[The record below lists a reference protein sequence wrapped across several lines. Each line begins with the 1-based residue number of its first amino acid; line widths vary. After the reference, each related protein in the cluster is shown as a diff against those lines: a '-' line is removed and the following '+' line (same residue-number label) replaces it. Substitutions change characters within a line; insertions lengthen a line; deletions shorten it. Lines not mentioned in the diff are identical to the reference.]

1 MSPYNAPLNDIA
13 FALRHIAGLDVLAE
27 IPAWS
32 DIGLDHTED
41 LLAEAGRL
49 ATEVIAPTNRTG
61 DQTGSVLNGNGD
73 VVTPE
78 GFRQAYQQY
87 INSGWT
93 AVSADP
99 EHGGAGFPLVV
110 DVAIQEMFTSANM
123 AFSLCPML
131 SQSAIGTLSAHGSL
145 EQQHRWLPSLI
156 SGTWTGTMLLTE
168 PQAGSDVGAL
178 TTRAELQADGTYRIW
193 GQKIFITWGEHDM
206 ADNIVHCVLAR
217 TPDAPVGTRGI
228 SLFIVPKMLVDDHG
242 ALGERNAIRCIGLE
256 HKVGIHASPTCVME
270 LDGAVGE
277 LVGEENEGM
286 PQMFTMM
293 NKARLL
299 VGLEG
304 LAVAERAYQQAAAF
318 AAERRQGRRSD
329 TEPGAQAPIDQHPDV
344 RRMLLDMRARTE
356 AMRGLLYVNAAAAD
370 QASGHPDP
378 AHRRQAHNRAELLT
392 PVSKAWCTDQGVEVA
407 SLGIQVHGGM
417 GYIEETGAAQHWRDS
432 RIAPIYEGTNGI
444 QAIDLVAR
452 KLPVDDG
459 APLAALLEEMTGL
472 DKNLDRAVGAV
483 AEAARW
489 LGEHPGD
496 DALAGA
502 TPFLQMLGLTVGG
515 WVMAQAGDTA
525 ARLEAAGR
533 PEAAGPQQVDFWRAK
548 QVSSRF
554 YLDQILPT
562 APALLPAVISGAS
575 ALG

>member
-13 FALRHIAGLDVLAE
+13 FALRHVAGLDELAQL
-27 IPAWS
+27 PAWS

-49 ATEVIAPTNRTG
+49 ASEVVAPTNQTG
-61 DQTGSVLNGNGD
+61 DQTGSVLTDNGD
-73 VVTPE
+73 VITPE

-87 INSGWT
+87 ISGGWT

-131 SQSAIGTLSAHGSL
+131 SQSAIGALSTHGSP
-145 EQQHRWLPSLI
+145 EQKHRWLPSLI
-156 SGTWTGTMLLTE
+156 SGAWTGTMLLTE

-178 TTRAELQADGTYRIW
+178 TTRAEPQGDGSYRLW

-228 SLFIVPKMLVDDHG
+228 SLFIVPKYSLGEDG

-256 HKVGIHASPTCVME
+256 HKVGIHASPTCIME

-277 LVGEENEGM
+277 LVGEEHEGM
-286 PQMFTMM
+286 RQMFTMM

-318 AAERRQGRRSD
+318 AAERRQGRRPG

-356 AMRGLLYVNAAAAD
+356 AMRGLLYLNASAAD
-370 QASGHPDP
+370 QAARHSDP
-378 AHRRQAHNRAELLT
+378 TCRQRAQQRAELLT

-407 SLGIQVHGGM
+407 SVGIQVHGGM
-417 GYIEETGAAQHWRDS
+417 GFIEETGAAQHWRDS

-444 QAIDLVAR
+444 QAIDLVSR
-452 KLPVDDG
+452 KLSMDG
-459 APLAALLEEMTGL
+459 GAALAGLLEEIAGL
-472 DKNLDRAVGAV
+472 DKNLDEAGAAV
-483 AEAARW
+483 AEAASW
-489 LGEHPGD
+489 LNDHPGD

-502 TPFLQMLGLTVGG
+502 TPFLNMLGLTIGG
-515 WVMAQAGDTA
+515 WVMARTWDMAQN
-525 ARLEAAGR
+525 LEAS
-533 PEAAGPQQVDFWRAK
+533 EEPQNGFLRAK
-548 QVSSRF
+548 QTSSRF
-554 YLDQILPT
+554 YLDQILPA
-562 APALLPAVISGAS
+562 APALLPAVTSGAA
-575 ALG
+575 ALD

>member
-1 MSPYNAPLNDIA
+1 MSTYSPPLDDIA
-13 FALRHIAGLDVLAE
+13 FALRYIAGLNDLAQM
-27 IPAWS
+27 PAWT
-32 DIGLDHTED
+32 DTGLDHTED

-49 ATEVIAPTNRTG
+49 AAEVMAPINRMG
-61 DQTGSVLNGNGD
+61 DEVGSELNTNGD
-73 VVTPE
+73 VTTPK

-87 INSGWT
+87 AQSGWT
-93 AVSADP
+93 AVSAQP

-131 SQSAIGTLSAHGSL
+131 SQSAIGTLSVHGSF
-145 EQQHRWLPSLI
+145 EQKNRWLPPLT
-156 SGTWTGTMLLTE
+156 SGAWTGTMLLTE

-178 TTRAELQADGTYRIW
+178 TTRAEPQGDGSYRLW
-193 GQKIFITWGEHDM
+193 GQKIFITWGDHDM
-206 ADNIVHCVLAR
+206 ADNIVHIVLAR
-217 TPDAPVGTRGI
+217 APDAPLGTRGI
-228 SLFIVPKMLVDDHG
+228 SLFIVPKYLVEDDG
-242 ALGERNAIRCIGLE
+242 ALAERNAIRCIGLE

-270 LDGAVGE
+270 LDGAIGE
-277 LVGEENEGM
+277 LVGEEGEGM
-286 PQMFTMM
+286 RLMFTMM

-304 LAVAERAYQQAAAF
+304 LAVAERAYQQAATF
-318 AAERRQGRRSD
+318 AADRRQGRRAD
-329 TEPGAQAPIDQHPDV
+329 TEPGIQAPIVEHPDV

-356 AMRGLLYVNAAAAD
+356 AMRGLLLLNAAAAD
-370 QASGHPDP
+370 RAAGHPDP
-378 AHRRQAHNRAELLT
+378 DQRLRAQQRAELLT

-444 QAIDLVAR
+444 QAIDLIGR
-452 KLPVDDG
+452 KLPMADG
-459 APLAALLEEMTGL
+459 APLASLLEEMTGL
-472 DKNLDRAVGAV
+472 DKNLDQAV
-483 AEAARW
+483 AAVADSARW

-515 WVMAQAGDTA
+515 WVMAQTWDTA
-525 ARLEAAGR
+525 QRLQAA
-533 PEAAGPQQVDFWRAK
+533 EPQRAEFWGAK
-548 QVSSRF
+548 QTSSRF

-562 APALLPAVISGAS
+562 APALLSAVTSGAA

>member
-1 MSPYNAPLNDIA
+1 MSTYTAPLDDIS
-13 FALRHIAGLDVLAE
+13 FALRHIAGLDELSLL
-27 IPAWS
+27 PAWA
-32 DIGLDHTED
+32 DVGLDHTED

-49 ATEVIAPTNRTG
+49 ATEVIAPTNRIG
-61 DQTGSVLNGNGD
+61 DQTGSALNDAGD
-73 VVTPE
+73 VITPE
-78 GFRQAYQQY
+78 GFAPAYQQF
-87 INSGWT
+87 INGGWT
-93 AVSADP
+93 GVSADP
-99 EHGGAGFPLVV
+99 EYGGAGFPLVV
-110 DVAIQEMFTSANM
+110 DVAIQEMITSANM

-131 SQSAIGTLSAHGSL
+131 SQSAIGPISAHGSD
-145 EQQHRWLPSLI
+145 EQKHRWLPQLI

-178 TTRAELQADGTYRIW
+178 TSRAEPQADGTYRLW

-206 ADNIVHCVLAR
+206 TNNIVHCVLAR
-217 TPDAPVGTRGI
+217 TPGAPVGTRGI
-228 SLFIVPKMLVDDHG
+228 SLFIVPKFLVDQNG
-242 ALGERNAIRCIGLE
+242 AVGERNAVRCIGLE

-277 LVGEENEGM
+277 LVGEEHQGM

-304 LAVAERAYQQAAAF
+304 LAVAERAYQQAAEF
-318 AAERRQGRRSD
+318 AAERRQGRRPD
-329 TEPGAQAPIDQHPDV
+329 TESGTQAPIVEHPDV

-356 AMRGLLYVNAAAAD
+356 AMRGLLYLNAAASDRGAR
-370 QASGHPDP
+370 HPDP
-378 AHRRQAHNRAELLT
+378 QQRQHAQQRAELLT
-392 PVSKAWCTDQGVEVA
+392 PVSKAWCSDQGVEVA
-407 SLGIQVHGGM
+407 SVGIQVHGGM
-417 GYIEETGAAQHWRDS
+417 GFVEETGAAQHWRDS

-444 QAIDLVAR
+444 QAIDLVGR
-452 KLPVDDG
+452 KLPMDDG
-459 APLAALLEEMTGL
+459 APLSALLEEMTGL
-472 DKNLDRAVGAV
+472 DKNLDQAVGAI

-502 TPFLQMLGLTVGG
+502 TPFLEMLGLTVGG
-515 WVMAQAGDTA
+515 WVMARSWDTA
-525 ARLEAAGR
+525 GRLEAA
-533 PEAAGPQQVDFWRAK
+533 EPQQADFWRAK
-548 QVSSRF
+548 RVSSRF

-562 APALLPAVISGAS
+562 APALLPAVTSGAS

>member
-1 MSPYNAPLNDIA
+1 MSTYSAPLEDIA
-13 FALRHIAGLDVLAE
+13 FALRQIAGLDDLAQL
-27 IPAWS
+27 PAWS
-32 DIGLDHTED
+32 DVGLDHTED

-49 ATEVIAPTNRTG
+49 AAEVMAPLNRTG
-61 DQTGSVLNGNGD
+61 DEVGSVLDANGN
-73 VVTPE
+73 VITPE

-87 INSGWT
+87 IQSGWT
-93 AVSADP
+93 AVSAHP
-99 EHGGAGFPLVV
+99 GHGGAGFPLVV

-131 SQSAIGTLSAHGSL
+131 SQSAIGALSTHGSA
-145 EQQHRWLPSLI
+145 EQKHRWLPPLT
-156 SGTWTGTMLLTE
+156 SGAWTGTMLLTE

-178 TTRAELQADGTYRIW
+178 TTRAEPQGDGSYRLW

-206 ADNIVHCVLAR
+206 ADNIVHIVLAR
-217 TPDAPVGTRGI
+217 TPDAPMGTRGI
-228 SLFIVPKMLVDDHG
+228 SLFIVPKYLVEADG
-242 ALGERNAIRCIGLE
+242 TLTQRNDIRCIGLE

-277 LVGEENEGM
+277 LVGEEGEGM
-286 PQMFTMM
+286 RLMFTMM

-304 LAVAERAYQQAAAF
+304 LAVAERAYQQAAVF
-318 AAERRQGRRSD
+318 AADRRQGRRAD
-329 TEPGAQAPIDQHPDV
+329 TEPGDQAPIIQHPDV

-356 AMRGLLYVNAAAAD
+356 AMRGLLLLNAAAAD
-370 QASGHPDP
+370 RAAGHPNPD
-378 AHRRQAHNRAELLT
+378 HRLQAQQRAELLT

-417 GYIEETGAAQHWRDS
+417 GFIEETGAAQHWRDS

-444 QAIDLVAR
+444 QAIDLVGR
-452 KLPVDDG
+452 KLPMADG
-459 APLAALLEEMTGL
+459 APLASLLEDMTGL
-472 DKNLDRAVGAV
+472 DKNLDQAV
-483 AEAARW
+483 AAVADAARW

-502 TPFLQMLGLTVGG
+502 TPFLEMLGLTVGG
-515 WVMAQAGDTA
+515 WVMAQTWDTS
-525 ARLEAAGR
+525 RLLESAE
-533 PEAAGPQQVDFWRAK
+533 PERADFWRAK
-548 QVSSRF
+548 QTSSRF

-562 APALLPAVISGAS
+562 APALLSAVTSGAA
-575 ALG
+575 ALD

>member
-1 MSPYNAPLNDIA
+1 MSTYTPPLDDIA
-13 FALRHIAGLDVLAE
+13 FALRHIASVDDLAQL
-27 IPAWS
+27 PAWS
-32 DIGLDHTED
+32 DIGIDHTED

-49 ATEVIAPTNRTG
+49 AAEVMAPINRMG
-61 DQTGSVLNGNGD
+61 DEVGSVLDANGD
-73 VVTPE
+73 VITPE

-87 INSGWT
+87 IQSGWT
-93 AVSADP
+93 AVSAQP

-131 SQSAIGTLSAHGSL
+131 SQSAIGALSAHGSS
-145 EQQHRWLPSLI
+145 EQKNRWLPPLT
-156 SGTWTGTMLLTE
+156 SGNWTGTMLLTE

-178 TTRAELQADGTYRIW
+178 TTRAEPQGDGSYRLW
-193 GQKIFITWGEHDM
+193 GQKIFITWGDHDM
-206 ADNIVHCVLAR
+206 ADNIVHIVLAR
-217 TPDAPVGTRGI
+217 TPDAPKGTRGI
-228 SLFIVPKMLVDDHG
+228 SLFIVPKYLVDDDG
-242 ALGERNAIRCIGLE
+242 TLAERNAIRCIGLE

-277 LVGEENEGM
+277 LVGEECEGM
-286 PQMFTMM
+286 RLMFTMM
-293 NKARLL
+293 NKARML

-318 AAERRQGRRSD
+318 AADRRQGRRAD
-329 TEPGAQAPIDQHPDV
+329 TEPGVQAPIVQHPDV

-356 AMRGLLYVNAAAAD
+356 AMRGLLLLNAAAAD
-370 QASGHPDP
+370 RAAGHPDP
-378 AHRRQAHNRAELLT
+378 DQRQQALQRAELLT

-444 QAIDLVAR
+444 QAIDLVGR
-452 KLPVDDG
+452 KLPMADG
-459 APLAALLEEMTGL
+459 APLTSLLEEMTGL
-472 DKNLDRAVGAV
+472 DKNLDQAV
-483 AEAARW
+483 AAVADSVRW

-502 TPFLQMLGLTVGG
+502 TPFLQMLGLTIGG
-515 WVMAQAGDTA
+515 WVMAQTWEA
-525 ARLEAAGR
+525 AQRLESA
-533 PEAAGPQQVDFWRAK
+533 EPQRAEFWRAK
-548 QVSSRF
+548 QTSSRF

-562 APALLPAVISGAS
+562 APALQSAVTSGAA

>member
-1 MSPYNAPLNDIA
+1 MSTYSPPLDDIA
-13 FALRHIAGLDVLAE
+13 FALRHIARLGDLAQM
-27 IPAWS
+27 PAWT
-32 DIGLDHTED
+32 DIGLDHTEE

-49 ATEVIAPTNRTG
+49 AAEVMAPINRIG
-61 DQTGSVLNGNGD
+61 DEVGSVLDSDGN
-73 VVTPE
+73 VTTPE

-87 INSGWT
+87 TQSGWT
-93 AVSADP
+93 GVSAQP

-123 AFSLCPML
+123 ALSLCPML
-131 SQSAIGTLSAHGSL
+131 SQSAIGTLSSHGSP
-145 EQQHRWLPSLI
+145 EQKNRWLPPLI
-156 SGTWTGTMLLTE
+156 SGAWTGTMLLTE

-178 TTRAELQADGTYRIW
+178 TTRAEPQSDGSYRLW
-193 GQKIFITWGEHDM
+193 GQKIFITWGEHDI
-206 ADNIVHCVLAR
+206 ADNIVHIVLAR
-217 TPDAPVGTRGI
+217 TPDAPMGTRGI
-228 SLFIVPKMLVDDHG
+228 SLFIVPKYLVEPSG
-242 ALGERNAIRCIGLE
+242 TLAERNAIRCIGLE

-277 LVGEENEGM
+277 LVGEECEGM
-286 PQMFTMM
+286 RQMFTMM

-304 LAVAERAYQQAAAF
+304 LAVAERAYQQAATF
-318 AAERRQGRRSD
+318 AADRRQGRRVD
-329 TEPGAQAPIDQHPDV
+329 TEPGIQAPIVQHPDV

-356 AMRGLLYVNAAAAD
+356 AMRGLLLLNAAAAD
-370 QASGHPDP
+370 RAVGHPDP
-378 AHRRQAHNRAELLT
+378 DQRLLAQQRAELLT

-444 QAIDLVAR
+444 QAIDLVGR
-452 KLPVDDG
+452 KLPMADG
-459 APLAALLEEMTGL
+459 APLASLLEEMTGL
-472 DKNLDRAVGAV
+472 DKNLDQAV
-483 AEAARW
+483 AAVADSAHW

-515 WVMAQAGDTA
+515 WVMAQTWDTA
-525 ARLEAAGR
+525 HRLQSAE
-533 PEAAGPQQVDFWRAK
+533 PQRAEFWGAK
-548 QVSSRF
+548 QTSSRF

-562 APALLPAVISGAS
+562 APALLSAVTSGAA
-575 ALG
+575 ALGY

>member
-13 FALRHIAGLDVLAE
+13 FALRHLAGLDELAQL
-27 IPAWS
+27 PAWS

-49 ATEVIAPTNRTG
+49 ASEVVAPTNRIG
-61 DQTGSVLNGNGD
+61 DQTGSVLTDNGD

-78 GFRQAYQQY
+78 GFRQAYQQF
-87 INSGWT
+87 ISGGWT

-99 EHGGAGFPLVV
+99 EHGGAGFPLVI
-110 DVAIQEMFTSANM
+110 DLAIQEMVTSANM

-131 SQSAIGTLSAHGSL
+131 SQSAIGALSTHGSP
-145 EQQHRWLPSLI
+145 EQKHRWLPALV
-156 SGTWTGTMLLTE
+156 SGAWTGTMLLTE

-178 TTRAELQADGTYRIW
+178 TTRAEPQPDGNYRLW
-193 GQKIFITWGEHDM
+193 GQKIFITWGDHDM
-206 ADNIVHCVLAR
+206 AENIVHCVLAR
-217 TPDAPVGTRGI
+217 TPDAPSGTRGI
-228 SLFIVPKMLVDDHG
+228 SLFIVPKYSLGEDG

-256 HKVGIHASPTCVME
+256 HKVGIHASPTCIME

-277 LVGEENEGM
+277 LVGEEHEGM
-286 PQMFTMM
+286 RQMFTMM

-318 AAERRQGRRSD
+318 AAERRQGRRPD
-329 TEPGAQAPIDQHPDV
+329 TEPGAQAPINQHPDV

-356 AMRGLLYVNAAAAD
+356 AMRGLLYLNAAAAD
-370 QASGHPDP
+370 RAARHPDP
-378 AHRRQAHNRAELLT
+378 EARQRAQQRAELLT

-407 SLGIQVHGGM
+407 SMGIQVHGGM
-417 GYIEETGAAQHWRDS
+417 GFIEETGAAQHWRDS

-444 QAIDLVAR
+444 QAIDLVSR
-452 KLPVDDG
+452 KLAMGDG
-459 APLAALLEEMTGL
+459 APLAGLLQETTGL
-472 DKNLDRAVGAV
+472 DKNLDEAGAAV

-489 LGEHPGD
+489 LNDHSGD

-502 TPFLQMLGLTVGG
+502 TPFLHMLGLTIGG
-515 WVMAQAGDTA
+515 WVMARSWDKAQE
-525 ARLEAAGR
+525 LEAAKPVQNG
-533 PEAAGPQQVDFWRAK
+533 FLRAK
-548 QVSSRF
+548 QTSSRF

-562 APALLPAVISGAS
+562 APALLPAVTSGAA
-575 ALG
+575 ALD

>member
-1 MSPYNAPLNDIA
+1 MSTYSAPLEDIA
-13 FALRHIAGLDVLAE
+13 FALRQIAGLDDLAQL
-27 IPAWS
+27 PAWS
-32 DIGLDHTED
+32 DVGLDHTED

-49 ATEVIAPTNRTG
+49 AAEVMAPLNRTG
-61 DQTGSVLNGNGD
+61 DEVGSVLDANGN
-73 VVTPE
+73 VITPE

-87 INSGWT
+87 IQSGWT
-93 AVSADP
+93 AVSAHP

-131 SQSAIGTLSAHGSL
+131 SQSAIGALSTHGSP
-145 EQQHRWLPSLI
+145 EQKHLWLPPLT
-156 SGTWTGTMLLTE
+156 SGAWTGTMLLTE

-178 TTRAELQADGTYRIW
+178 TTRAEPQGDGSYRLW

-206 ADNIVHCVLAR
+206 ADNIVHIVLAR
-217 TPDAPVGTRGI
+217 TPDAPMGTRGI
-228 SLFIVPKMLVDDHG
+228 SLFIVPKYLVEADG
-242 ALGERNAIRCIGLE
+242 TLTQRNDIRCIGLE

-277 LVGEENEGM
+277 LVGEEGEGM
-286 PQMFTMM
+286 RLMFTMM

-304 LAVAERAYQQAAAF
+304 LAVAERAYQQAAVF
-318 AAERRQGRRSD
+318 AADRRQGRRAD
-329 TEPGAQAPIDQHPDV
+329 TEPGDQAPIIQHPDV

-356 AMRGLLYVNAAAAD
+356 AMRGLLLLNAAAAD
-370 QASGHPDP
+370 RAASHPDP
-378 AHRRQAHNRAELLT
+378 DHRLQAQQRAELLT

-417 GYIEETGAAQHWRDS
+417 GFIEETGAAQHWRDS

-444 QAIDLVAR
+444 QAIDLVGR
-452 KLPVDDG
+452 KLPMADG
-459 APLAALLEEMTGL
+459 APLASLLGDMTGL
-472 DKNLDRAVGAV
+472 DKNLDQAV
-483 AEAARW
+483 AAVADAARW

-502 TPFLQMLGLTVGG
+502 TPFLEMLGLTVGG
-515 WVMAQAGDTA
+515 WVMAQTWDTS
-525 ARLEAAGR
+525 RLLESAE
-533 PEAAGPQQVDFWRAK
+533 PERADFWRAK
-548 QVSSRF
+548 QTSSRF

-562 APALLPAVISGAS
+562 APALLSAVTSGAA
-575 ALG
+575 ALD

>member
-1 MSPYNAPLNDIA
+1 MSTYNAPLDDIT
-13 FALRHIAGLDVLAE
+13 FALRHIASLDELAE
-27 IPAWS
+27 LPAWS
-32 DIGLDHTED
+32 DVGLDHTED

-49 ATEVIAPTNRTG
+49 ATEVIAPTNRAG
-61 DQTGSVLNGNGD
+61 DQIGSVLDDSGD

-78 GFRQAYQQY
+78 GFRQAYQQF
-87 INSGWT
+87 INGGWT
-93 AVSADP
+93 GVAADP
-99 EHGGAGFPLVV
+99 EHGGAGFPLLV
-110 DVAIQEMFTSANM
+110 DVAIQEMITSANM

-131 SQSAIGTLSAHGSL
+131 SQSAIGPIGAHGSD
-145 EQQHRWLPSLI
+145 EQKHRWLPQLI

-178 TTRAELQADGTYRIW
+178 STRAEPQADGTFRLW

-206 ADNIVHCVLAR
+206 AENIVHCVLAR
-217 TPDAPVGTRGI
+217 TPGAPVGTRGI
-228 SLFIVPKMLVDDHG
+228 SLFIVPKFLVDQNG
-242 ALGERNAIRCIGLE
+242 VVGERNAIRCIGLE
-256 HKVGIHASPTCVME
+256 HKLGIHASPTCVME
-270 LDGAVGE
+270 LNGAVGE
-277 LVGEENEGM
+277 LVGDEHQGM

-304 LAVAERAYQQAAAF
+304 LAVAERAYQQAATF
-318 AAERRQGRRSD
+318 AAERRQGRRPNTKS
-329 TEPGAQAPIDQHPDV
+329 GAQAPIDQHPDV

-356 AMRGLLYVNAAAAD
+356 AMRGLLYLNAAAAD
-370 QASGHPDP
+370 RGSRHPDP
-378 AHRRQAHNRAELLT
+378 EHRKRAQQRAELLT
-392 PVSKAWCTDQGVEVA
+392 PVSKAWCSDQGVEVA

-417 GYIEETGAAQHWRDS
+417 GFIEETGAAQHWRDS

-444 QAIDLVAR
+444 QAIDLVGR
-452 KLPVDDG
+452 KVPMDNG
-459 APLAALLEEMTGL
+459 APLAALLEEMAGL
-472 DKNLDRAVGAV
+472 DRNLDKAAAAV

-489 LGEHPGD
+489 LGDHPGD

-515 WVMAQAGDTA
+515 WVMAQAWDTA
-525 ARLEAAGR
+525 EKLEAAE
-533 PEAAGPQQVDFWRAK
+533 PDQAVFWSAK

-554 YLDQILPT
+554 YLDQILPA
-562 APALLPAVISGAS
+562 APALLPAVTSGAS

>member
-1 MSPYNAPLNDIA
+1 MSTYNAPLGDIT
-13 FALRHIAGLDVLAE
+13 FALRHIASLDELAE
-27 IPAWS
+27 LPAWS
-32 DIGLDHTED
+32 DVGLDHTED

-61 DQTGSVLNGNGD
+61 DQTGSVLDDSGD

-78 GFRQAYQQY
+78 GFRQAYQQF
-87 INSGWT
+87 INGGWT
-93 AVSADP
+93 GVSADP
-99 EHGGAGFPLVV
+99 EHGGAGFPLLV
-110 DVAIQEMFTSANM
+110 DVAIQEMITSANM

-131 SQSAIGTLSAHGSL
+131 SQSAIGPIGAHGSD
-145 EQQHRWLPSLI
+145 EQKHRWLPQLI

-178 TTRAELQADGTYRIW
+178 STRAEPQADGTFRLW

-206 ADNIVHCVLAR
+206 AENIVHCVLAR
-217 TPDAPVGTRGI
+217 TPGAPVGTRGI
-228 SLFIVPKMLVDDHG
+228 SLFIVPKFLVDQNG
-242 ALGERNAIRCIGLE
+242 VVGERNAIRCIGLE

-277 LVGEENEGM
+277 LVGDEHQGM

-304 LAVAERAYQQAAAF
+304 LAVAERAYQQAATF
-318 AAERRQGRRSD
+318 AAERRQGRRPD
-329 TEPGAQAPIDQHPDV
+329 TESGAQAPIAEHPDV

-356 AMRGLLYVNAAAAD
+356 AMRGLLYLNAAASDRGAR
-370 QASGHPDP
+370 HPDP
-378 AHRRQAHNRAELLT
+378 EQRQLARQRAELLT
-392 PVSKAWCTDQGVEVA
+392 PVSKAWCSDQGVEVA

-417 GYIEETGAAQHWRDS
+417 GFVEETGAAQHWRDS

-444 QAIDLVAR
+444 QAIDLVGR
-452 KLPVDDG
+452 KVPMDNG
-459 APLAALLEEMTGL
+459 APLAALLEEMAGL
-472 DKNLDRAVGAV
+472 DRNLDEAAAAV

-489 LGEHPGD
+489 LGDHPGD

-515 WVMAQAGDTA
+515 WVMARAWDTA
-525 ARLEAAGR
+525 EKLEGAEPDQA
-533 PEAAGPQQVDFWRAK
+533 VFWGAK

-562 APALLPAVISGAS
+562 APALLPAVTSGAS

>member
-1 MSPYNAPLNDIA
+1 MSPYNPPLDDIA
-13 FALRHIAGLDVLAE
+13 FALRHIAGLDDLARL
-27 IPAWS
+27 PAWS
-32 DIGLDHTED
+32 EIGIDHTED

-49 ATEVIAPTNRTG
+49 AAEVIAPTNRTG
-61 DQTGSVLNGNGD
+61 DQTGSVLSDSGD

-78 GFRQAYQQY
+78 GFRQAYQQF
-87 INSGWT
+87 ISGGWT
-93 AVSADP
+93 AVSADA

-110 DVAIQEMFTSANM
+110 DVAIQEMVASANM

-131 SQSAIGTLSAHGSL
+131 SQSAIGALSAHGSP
-145 EQQHRWLPSLI
+145 EQKRRWLPSLV

-178 TTRAELQADGTYRIW
+178 ATRAEPQADGSYRLW

-217 TPDAPVGTRGI
+217 TPDAPDGTRGI
-228 SLFIVPKMLVDDHG
+228 SLFIVPKYSLGPDG

-277 LVGEENEGM
+277 LVGEPHEGM
-286 PQMFTMM
+286 RLMFTMM

-318 AAERRQGRRSD
+318 AAERRQGRRAD
-329 TEPGAQAPIDQHPDV
+329 TEPGTQAPINQHPDV

-356 AMRGLLYVNAAAAD
+356 AMRGVLYLNAIEDDRAAR
-370 QASGHPDP
+370 HPD
-378 AHRRQAHNRAELLT
+378 ATRRRRAQHRAELLT

-407 SLGIQVHGGM
+407 SMGIQVHGGM
-417 GYIEETGAAQHWRDS
+417 GFIEETGAAQHWRDS

-444 QAIDLVAR
+444 QAIDLVSR
-452 KLPVDDG
+452 KLSMGDG
-459 APLAALLEEMTGL
+459 APLAELLQEMAGL
-472 DKNLDRAVGAV
+472 DKSLDEAADAV

-489 LGEHPGD
+489 LRDHPGD

-502 TPFLQMLGLTVGG
+502 TPFLHMLGLTIGG
-515 WVMAQAGDTA
+515 WVMARTWDAAQQLGPAEPHRSGFWTA
-525 ARLEAAGR
+525 KER
-533 PEAAGPQQVDFWRAK
+533 
-548 QVSSRF
+548 SSRF

-562 APALLPAVISGAS
+562 APALLPAVTSGAA
-575 ALG
+575 ALD

>member
-1 MSPYNAPLNDIA
+1 MSTYTAPLDDIS
-13 FALRHIAGLDVLAE
+13 FTLRHIAGLDDLARY
-27 IPAWS
+27 PAWA
-32 DIGLDHTED
+32 DVGLDHTED

-49 ATEVIAPTNRTG
+49 ASEVIAPINRVG
-61 DQTGSVLNGNGD
+61 DQTGSVLDNNGN
-73 VVTPE
+73 VITPE
-78 GFRQAYQQY
+78 GFAPAYQQY

-131 SQSAIGTLSAHGSL
+131 SQSAIGALSAHGSL
-145 EQQHRWLPSLI
+145 EQQHRWLPSLVN
-156 SGTWTGTMLLTE
+156 GTWTGTMLLTE

-178 TTRAELQADGTYRIW
+178 TTRAEPQADGNYRLW
-193 GQKIFITWGEHDM
+193 GQKIFITWGDHDM
-206 ADNIVHCVLAR
+206 ASNIIHCVLAR
-217 TPDAPVGTRGI
+217 TPDAPIGTRGI
-228 SLFIVPKMLVDDHG
+228 SLFVVPKYLVSDDG
-242 ALGERNAIRCIGLE
+242 SLGERNAVQCIGLE
-256 HKVGIHASPTCVME
+256 HKLGIHASPTCVME
-270 LDGAVGE
+270 MDGAVGE

-286 PQMFTMM
+286 RQMFTMM

-329 TEPGAQAPIDQHPDV
+329 TEPGTQAPINQHPDV
-344 RRMLLDMRARTE
+344 RRMLLDMRARIE
-356 AMRGLLYVNAAAAD
+356 AMRGLLYLNAAAAD
-370 QASGHPDP
+370 QAAHDPDP
-378 AHRRQAHNRAELLT
+378 MSRHRAQQRAELLT

-417 GYIEETGAAQHWRDS
+417 GFIEETGAAQHWRDS

-444 QAIDLVAR
+444 QAIDLVGR
-452 KLPVDDG
+452 KLPMGDG
-459 APLAALLEEMTGL
+459 AVLAELLAEMTGL
-472 DKNLDRAVGAV
+472 DEQLDQAAAAVG
-483 AEAARW
+483 EAARW
-489 LGEHPGD
+489 LDNHPGD

-515 WVMAQAGDTA
+515 WVMAQTWNTV
-525 ARLEAAGR
+525 
-533 PEAAGPQQVDFWRAK
+533 QQRGSDEPHRADFWTAK
-548 QVSSRF
+548 QTSSRF
-554 YLDQILPT
+554 YLDQVLPA
-562 APALLPAVISGAS
+562 APALLPAVTSGMA

>member
-1 MSPYNAPLNDIA
+1 MSPYTAPLNEIA
-13 FALRHIAGLDVLAE
+13 FALRHIAGLDELAE

-49 ATEVIAPTNRTG
+49 ASEVIAPTNRIG
-61 DQTGSVLNGNGD
+61 DQTGSVLSDSGD

-78 GFRQAYQQY
+78 GFRQAYRQF
-87 INSGWT
+87 ISGGWT

-110 DVAIQEMFTSANM
+110 DVAIQEMVTSANM

-131 SQSAIGTLSAHGSL
+131 SQSAIGALSAHGSP

-178 TTRAELQADGTYRIW
+178 TTRAEPQADGTYRLW

-217 TPDAPVGTRGI
+217 TPDAPIGTRGI
-228 SLFIVPKMLVDDHG
+228 SLFIVPKLLVDENG

-277 LVGEENEGM
+277 LVGEEHEGM

-318 AAERRQGRRSD
+318 AAERRQGRRFD
-329 TEPGAQAPIDQHPDV
+329 TEPGAQAPINEHPDV
-344 RRMLLDMRARTE
+344 RRMLMDMRARTE
-356 AMRGLLYVNAAAAD
+356 AMRGLLYLNAAAAD
-370 QASGHPDP
+370 HASRHPDP
-378 AHRRQAHNRAELLT
+378 ARRQQARHRAELLI

-417 GYIEETGAAQHWRDS
+417 GFIEETGAAQYWRDS

-452 KLPVDDG
+452 KLPRDNG

-472 DKNLDRAVGAV
+472 EESLDQAIGAI
-483 AEAARW
+483 AEATRW
-489 LGEHPGD
+489 LGAHPGD

-515 WVMAQAGDTA
+515 WVMARAGDTA
-525 ARLEAAGR
+525 GRLEAAE
-533 PEAAGPQQVDFWRAK
+533 PERAEFWRAK
-548 QVSSRF
+548 HASSRF

-562 APALLPAVISGAS
+562 APALLPAVTSGAS

>member
-1 MSPYNAPLNDIA
+1 MSTYTAPLDDIA
-13 FALRHIAGLDVLAE
+13 FALRHIADLDELAQMPE
-27 IPAWS
+27 WS
-32 DIGLDHTED
+32 DIGLDRTED
-41 LLAEAGRL
+41 LLTEAGRL
-49 ATEVIAPTNRTG
+49 ASEVIAPINRLG
-61 DQTGSVLNGNGD
+61 DQVGSVLDNDGN
-73 VVTPE
+73 VITPD

-87 INSGWT
+87 TTSGWT

-110 DVAIQEMFTSANM
+110 DMAIQETFTSANM

-131 SQSAIGTLSAHGSL
+131 SQSAIGAIGTHGSP
-145 EQQHRWLPSLI
+145 EQQHRWLPHLI
-156 SGTWTGTMLLTE
+156 SGAWTGTMLLTE

-178 TTRAELQADGTYRIW
+178 TTRAERQPDGSYRLW

-228 SLFIVPKMLVDDHG
+228 SLFIVPKYLVEDDG
-242 ALGERNAIRCIGLE
+242 TLGQRNAIRCIGLE

-270 LDGAVGE
+270 LDGAIGE
-277 LVGEENEGM
+277 LVGEECEGM
-286 PQMFTMM
+286 RLMFTMM

-299 VGLEG
+299 VGIEG

-318 AAERRQGRRSD
+318 AAERRQGRRAD
-329 TEPGAQAPIDQHPDV
+329 TEAGAQAPIIRHPDV

-356 AMRGLLYVNAAAAD
+356 AMRGLLFLNAAAAD
-370 QASGHPDP
+370 RAARHPDP
-378 AHRRQAHNRAELLT
+378 VHRRQAQQRAELLT

-407 SLGIQVHGGM
+407 SIGIQVHGGM
-417 GYIEETGAAQHWRDS
+417 GFIEETGAAQHWRDS

-444 QAIDLVAR
+444 QAIDLVGR
-452 KLPVDDG
+452 KLPMDGG
-459 APLAALLEEMTGL
+459 APLAALLEEMVGL
-472 DKNLDRAVGAV
+472 DKNLDQAATTV

-489 LGEHPGD
+489 LGKHPGD

-515 WVMAQAGDTA
+515 WVMARAWDA
-525 ARLEAAGR
+525 AERLEAAE
-533 PEAAGPQQVDFWRAK
+533 PDQADFWRAK
-548 QVSSRF
+548 QTSSRF
-554 YLDQILPT
+554 YLDQILP
-562 APALLPAVISGAS
+562 AGPALLPAVTAGAA

>member
-1 MSPYNAPLNDIA
+1 MSAYTAPLDDIT
-13 FALRHIAGLDVLAE
+13 FALRHIAGLDELAQL
-27 IPAWS
+27 PTWS
-32 DIGLDHTED
+32 EIGLDHTED

-49 ATEVIAPTNRTG
+49 ASEVIAPTNRVG
-61 DQTGSVLNGNGD
+61 DQTGSVLDDNGN
-73 VVTPE
+73 VITPE
-78 GFRQAYQQY
+78 GFRQAYQQF
-87 INSGWT
+87 IDGGWT

-110 DVAIQEMFTSANM
+110 DVAIQEMVTSANM

-131 SQSAIGTLSAHGSL
+131 SQSAIAPINSYGTD
-145 EQQHRWLPSLI
+145 EQKNRWLPSLI
-156 SGTWTGTMLLTE
+156 GGTWTGTMLLTE

-178 TTRAELQADGTYRIW
+178 TSRAEPQEDGSYRLW

-206 ADNIVHCVLAR
+206 TGNIIHCVLAR
-217 TPDAPVGTRGI
+217 TPDAPIGTRGI
-228 SLFIVPKMLVDDHG
+228 SLFIVPKFLVDEDG
-242 ALGERNAIRCIGLE
+242 TLGERNAVRCIGLE

-277 LVGEENEGM
+277 LVGEEHEGM
-286 PQMFTMM
+286 SQMFTMM

-304 LAVAERAYQQAAAF
+304 LAIAERALQQATAF

-329 TEPGAQAPIDQHPDV
+329 TQPGAQVPINQHPDV

-356 AMRGLLYVNAAAAD
+356 AMRGLILLNAAAAD
-370 QASGHPDP
+370 QAASHSDP
-378 AHRRQAHNRAELLT
+378 TRRQRAQQRAELLT

-417 GYIEETGAAQHWRDS
+417 GFVEETGAAQHWRDS

-444 QAIDLVAR
+444 QAIDLVGR
-452 KLPVDDG
+452 KLPMDNG
-459 APLAALLEEMTGL
+459 APLAALLKEMTGL
-472 DKNLDRAVGAV
+472 DTNLDQAVEAV

-489 LGEHPGD
+489 LGDHPGD

-515 WVMAQAGDTA
+515 WVMARAWDTA
-525 ARLEAAGR
+525 ERLTVTEPDHA
-533 PEAAGPQQVDFWRAK
+533 DFWRAK
-548 QVSSRF
+548 QTSSRF
-554 YLDQILPT
+554 YIDQILPT
-562 APALLPAVISGAS
+562 APALLPAVTSGAG

>member
-13 FALRHIAGLDVLAE
+13 FALRHLAGLDELAQL
-27 IPAWS
+27 PAWS
-32 DIGLDHTED
+32 DVGLDHTED

-49 ATEVIAPTNRTG
+49 ASEVVAPTNRTG
-61 DQTGSVLNGNGD
+61 DQTGSVLAENGD
-73 VVTPE
+73 VITPE
-78 GFRQAYQQY
+78 GFQQAYQQF
-87 INSGWT
+87 IGGGWT

-110 DVAIQEMFTSANM
+110 DIAIQEMVTSANM

-131 SQSAIGTLSAHGSL
+131 SQSAIGALSTHGSP
-145 EQQHRWLPSLI
+145 EQKHRWLPSLVN
-156 SGTWTGTMLLTE
+156 GTWTGTMLLTE

-178 TTRAELQADGTYRIW
+178 TTRAEPQPDGKYRLW

-206 ADNIVHCVLAR
+206 AENIVHCVLAR
-217 TPDAPVGTRGI
+217 TPDAPSGTRGI
-228 SLFIVPKMLVDDHG
+228 SLFIVPKYSLGADG

-256 HKVGIHASPTCVME
+256 HKVGIHASPTCIME

-277 LVGEENEGM
+277 LVGEEHAGM
-286 PQMFTMM
+286 RQMFTMM

-318 AAERRQGRRSD
+318 AAERRQGRRPD

-356 AMRGLLYVNAAAAD
+356 AMRGLLYLNAAAAD
-370 QASGHPDP
+370 RAARHPDP
-378 AHRRQAHNRAELLT
+378 KARQRAQQRAELLT

-407 SLGIQVHGGM
+407 SMGIQVHGGM
-417 GYIEETGAAQHWRDS
+417 GFIEETGAAQHWRDS

-444 QAIDLVAR
+444 QAIDLVSR
-452 KLPVDDG
+452 KLAMGDG
-459 APLAALLEEMTGL
+459 APLAGLLEETTGL
-472 DKNLDRAVGAV
+472 DKNLDAAGAAV

-489 LGEHPGD
+489 LNDHSGD

-502 TPFLQMLGLTVGG
+502 TPFLNMLGLTIGG
-515 WVMAQAGDTA
+515 WVMARSWDKAQELETA
-525 ARLEAAGR
+525 EPVQNGFL
-533 PEAAGPQQVDFWRAK
+533 RAK
-548 QVSSRF
+548 QTSSRF
-554 YLDQILPT
+554 YLDQILPA
-562 APALLPAVISGAS
+562 APALLPAVTSGAA
-575 ALG
+575 ALD

>member
-1 MSPYNAPLNDIA
+1 MSTYTAPLEDMS
-13 FALRHIAGLDVLAE
+13 FALRHIVDLDELAQ
-27 IPAWS
+27 IPVWS

-49 ATEVIAPTNRTG
+49 AAEVIAPTNKVG
-61 DQTGSVLNGNGD
+61 DQTGSVLDDNGN
-73 VVTPE
+73 VITPE
-78 GFRQAYQQY
+78 GFKQAYQQF
-87 INSGWT
+87 INGGWT

-99 EHGGAGFPLVV
+99 EYGGAGFPLVV
-110 DVAIQEMFTSANM
+110 DVAIQEMITSANM

-131 SQSAIGTLSAHGSL
+131 SQSAIGPIDSHGSD
-145 EQQHRWLPSLI
+145 EQKHRWLPQLI

-178 TTRAELQADGTYRIW
+178 TTRAEPQADGTYRLW
-193 GQKIFITWGEHDM
+193 GQKIFVTWGDHDM

-217 TPDAPVGTRGI
+217 TPGAPAGTRGI
-228 SLFIVPKMLVDDHG
+228 SLFIVPKFMMRANAEV
-242 ALGERNAIRCIGLE
+242 GERNAVRCIGLE
-256 HKVGIHASPTCVME
+256 HKLGIHASPTCVME

-277 LVGEENEGM
+277 LVGEEHQGM
-286 PQMFTMM
+286 RQMFTMM

-304 LAVAERAYQQAAAF
+304 LAVAERAYQQAAEF
-318 AAERRQGRRSD
+318 AAERRQGRRPD
-329 TEPGAQAPIDQHPDV
+329 TVSSAQAPIDQHPDV

-356 AMRGLLYVNAAAAD
+356 AMRGLLYLNAAAAD
-370 QASGHPDP
+370 RGARHPDP
-378 AHRRQAHNRAELLT
+378 EHRQQAQQRAELLT

-417 GYIEETGAAQHWRDS
+417 GFIEETGAAQHWRDS

-444 QAIDLVAR
+444 QAIDLVGR
-452 KLPVDDG
+452 KLPMDNG
-459 APLAALLEEMTGL
+459 APLAALLKEMTGL
-472 DKNLDRAVGAV
+472 DKNLDQAVAAV

-489 LGEHPGD
+489 LGKHPGD

-515 WVMAQAGDTA
+515 WVMARAWNA
-525 ARLEAAGR
+525 AERFEAAE
-533 PEAAGPQQVDFWRAK
+533 PNQSDFWRAK
-548 QVSSRF
+548 QTSSRF

-562 APALLPAVISGAS
+562 APALLPAVTSGAA

>member
-1 MSPYNAPLNDIA
+1 MSTYTAPLGEID
-13 FALRHIAGLDVLAE
+13 FTLRHIAGLDELAQM
-27 IPAWS
+27 PGWS
-32 DIGLDHTED
+32 DIGLDHTSD

-49 ATEVIAPTNRTG
+49 AAEVIAPTNRTG
-61 DQTGSVLNGNGD
+61 DQTGSVLDSDGN
-73 VVTPE
+73 VIAPE
-78 GFRQAYQQY
+78 GFRPAYQQL
-87 INSGWT
+87 IGGGWT

-99 EHGGAGFPLVV
+99 EYGGGGFPLVV
-110 DVAIQEMFTSANM
+110 DVAIQEMITSANM

-131 SQSAIGTLSAHGSL
+131 SQSAIGALSTHGSAD
-145 EQQHRWLPSLI
+145 QQHRWLPPLI

-178 TTRAELQADGTYRIW
+178 TTRAEPQPDGTYRLW

-217 TPDAPVGTRGI
+217 TPDAPIGTRGI
-228 SLFIVPKMLVDDHG
+228 SLFIVPKHLVHDDG
-242 ALGERNAIRCIGLE
+242 SVGERNAIRCIGLE
-256 HKVGIHASPTCVME
+256 HKIGIHASPTCVME

-277 LVGEENEGM
+277 LVGEENQGM
-286 PQMFTMM
+286 RQMFTMM

-318 AAERRQGRRSD
+318 AAERRQGRRPD
-329 TEPGAQAPIDQHPDV
+329 TDPGAQAPINQHPDV
-344 RRMLLDMRARTE
+344 QRMLLDMRSRIE
-356 AMRGLLYVNAAAAD
+356 AMRGLLYLNAAANDRA
-370 QASGHPDP
+370 ARHPDP
-378 AHRRQAHNRAELLT
+378 AQRQQAQQRAELLT

-417 GYIEETGAAQHWRDS
+417 GFIEETGAAQHWRDS

-444 QAIDLVAR
+444 QAIDLVGR
-452 KLPVDDG
+452 KLPMGDG
-459 APLAALLEEMTGL
+459 ALLAELVEEMTGL
-472 DKNLDRAVGAV
+472 DQNLDQAAAAV

-489 LGEHPGD
+489 LAAHPGD

-502 TPFLQMLGLTVGG
+502 TPFLEMLGLTLGG
-515 WVMAQAGDTA
+515 WVMARAWDTA
-525 ARLEAAGR
+525 VRLETAE
-533 PEAAGPQQVDFWRAK
+533 PEQADFWRAK
-548 QVSSRF
+548 QTSCRF

-562 APALLPAVISGAS
+562 APALLPAVTSGVT

>member
-1 MSPYNAPLNDIA
+1 MSTYSAPLDDIA
-13 FALRHIAGLDVLAE
+13 FALRHIAGLDDLAQL
-27 IPAWS
+27 PAWA
-32 DIGLDHTED
+32 DVGLDHTED

-49 ATEVIAPTNRTG
+49 AAEVMAPLNRTG
-61 DQTGSVLNGNGD
+61 DEVGSVLDANGN
-73 VVTPE
+73 VITPE

-87 INSGWT
+87 IQSGWT
-93 AVSADP
+93 AVSALP

-131 SQSAIGTLSAHGSL
+131 SQSAIGALSTHGSP
-145 EQQHRWLPSLI
+145 EQKHRWLPPLT
-156 SGTWTGTMLLTE
+156 SGAWTGTMLLTE

-178 TTRAELQADGTYRIW
+178 TTRAEPQGDGSYRLW

-206 ADNIVHCVLAR
+206 ADNIVHIVLAR
-217 TPDAPVGTRGI
+217 TPDAPMGTRGI
-228 SLFIVPKMLVDDHG
+228 SLFIVPKHLVQADG
-242 ALGERNAIRCIGLE
+242 TLAQRNAIRCIGLE

-277 LVGEENEGM
+277 LVGEEGEGM
-286 PQMFTMM
+286 RLMFTMM

-318 AAERRQGRRSD
+318 AADRRQGRRAD
-329 TEPGAQAPIDQHPDV
+329 TEPGHQAPIIQHPDV

-356 AMRGLLYVNAAAAD
+356 AMRGLLLLNAAAAD
-370 QASGHPDP
+370 RAASHPDP
-378 AHRRQAHNRAELLT
+378 DHRRQAQQRAELLT

-417 GYIEETGAAQHWRDS
+417 GFIEETGAAQHWRDS

-444 QAIDLVAR
+444 QAIDLVGR
-452 KLPVDDG
+452 KLPMADG
-459 APLAALLEEMTGL
+459 APLASLLEDMTGL
-472 DKNLDRAVGAV
+472 DKNLDQAV
-483 AEAARW
+483 AAVADAARW

-502 TPFLQMLGLTVGG
+502 TPFLEMLGLTVGG
-515 WVMAQAGDTA
+515 WVMAQAWDTS
-525 ARLEAAGR
+525 RLLESAE
-533 PEAAGPQQVDFWRAK
+533 PERADFWRAK
-548 QVSSRF
+548 QTSSRF

-562 APALLPAVISGAS
+562 APALLSAVTSGAA

>member
-13 FALRHIAGLDVLAE
+13 FALRHIAGLDELAQL
-27 IPAWS
+27 PAWS
-32 DIGLDHTED
+32 DIGLDHTEV

-49 ATEVIAPTNRTG
+49 ASEVVAPTNRIG
-61 DQTGSVLNGNGD
+61 DQTGSVLTDNGD
-73 VVTPE
+73 VITPE
-78 GFRQAYQQY
+78 GFRQAYQQF
-87 INSGWT
+87 ISGGWT

-99 EHGGAGFPLVV
+99 EHGGAGFPLVI

-131 SQSAIGTLSAHGSL
+131 SQSAIGALSTHGSP
-145 EQQHRWLPSLI
+145 EQKHRWLPLLI
-156 SGTWTGTMLLTE
+156 SGAWTGTMLLTE

-178 TTRAELQADGTYRIW
+178 TTRAEPQADGSYRLW

-228 SLFIVPKMLVDDHG
+228 SLFIVPKYSLEEDG

-256 HKVGIHASPTCVME
+256 HKVGIHASPTCIME
-270 LDGAVGE
+270 MNGAVGE
-277 LVGEENEGM
+277 LVGDEHEGM
-286 PQMFTMM
+286 RQMFTMM

-318 AAERRQGRRSD
+318 AAERRQGRRPD
-329 TEPGAQAPIDQHPDV
+329 TEPGAQTPINQHPDV

-356 AMRGLLYVNAAAAD
+356 AMRGLLYLNAAAAD
-370 QASGHPDP
+370 RAARHPDP
-378 AHRRQAHNRAELLT
+378 ACRQQAQQRAELLT

-407 SLGIQVHGGM
+407 SMGIQVHGGM
-417 GYIEETGAAQHWRDS
+417 GFIEETGAAQHWRDS

-444 QAIDLVAR
+444 QAIDLVSR
-452 KLPVDDG
+452 KLSMDGG
-459 APLAALLEEMTGL
+459 APLAGLLQEMSGL
-472 DKNLDRAVGAV
+472 DKKLDEAGAAV

-489 LGEHPGD
+489 LSDHPGD

-502 TPFLQMLGLTVGG
+502 TPFLNMLGLTIGG
-515 WVMAQAGDTA
+515 WVMARTWDKAQELA
-525 ARLEAAGR
+525 AAEESQSGFLT
-533 PEAAGPQQVDFWRAK
+533 AK
-548 QVSSRF
+548 QTSSRF
-554 YLDQILPT
+554 YLDQILPA
-562 APALLPAVISGAS
+562 APALLPAATSGAA
-575 ALG
+575 ALD

>member
-1 MSPYNAPLNDIA
+1 MSTYTAPLDEID
-13 FALRHIAGLDVLAE
+13 FTLRHLAGLDELAQM
-27 IPAWS
+27 PGWS
-32 DIGLDHTED
+32 DIGLDHTTD

-49 ATEVIAPTNRTG
+49 AAEVIAPTNRTG
-61 DQTGSVLNGNGD
+61 DQTGSVLDRDGN
-73 VVTPE
+73 VIAPE
-78 GFRQAYQQY
+78 GFRPAYQQL
-87 INSGWT
+87 IDGGWT

-99 EHGGAGFPLVV
+99 EYGGAGFPLVV
-110 DVAIQEMFTSANM
+110 DVAIQEMITSANM

-131 SQSAIGTLSAHGSL
+131 SQSAIGAISAHSSA
-145 EQQHRWLPSLI
+145 EQQHRWLPPLI

-178 TTRAELQADGTYRIW
+178 TTRAEPQPDGTHRLW
-193 GQKIFITWGEHDM
+193 GQKIFITWGDHDL

-217 TPDAPVGTRGI
+217 TPDAPTGTRGI
-228 SLFIVPKMLVDDHG
+228 SLFIVPKHLVHDDG
-242 ALGERNAIRCIGLE
+242 SAGERNAIRCIGLE
-256 HKVGIHASPTCVME
+256 HKIGIHASPTCVME

-277 LVGEENEGM
+277 LVGEEHQGM
-286 PQMFTMM
+286 RQMFTMM

-318 AAERRQGRRSD
+318 AAERRQGRRPD
-329 TEPGAQAPIDQHPDV
+329 TDPGTQAPINQHPDV
-344 RRMLLDMRARTE
+344 QRMLLDMRSRIE
-356 AMRGLLYVNAAAAD
+356 AMRGLLYLNAAANDRA
-370 QASGHPDP
+370 ARHPDP
-378 AHRRQAHNRAELLT
+378 AQRQQAQQRAELLT

-417 GYIEETGAAQHWRDS
+417 GFIEETGAAQHWRDS

-444 QAIDLVAR
+444 QAIDLVGR
-452 KLPVDDG
+452 KLPMGDG
-459 APLAALLEEMTGL
+459 ALLAELVEEMTGW
-472 DKNLDRAVGAV
+472 DQNLDQAAAAL

-489 LGEHPGD
+489 LAAHPGD

-502 TPFLQMLGLTVGG
+502 TPFLEILGLTLGG
-515 WVMAQAGDTA
+515 WVMAQAWDTA
-525 ARLEAAGR
+525 VRLETAE
-533 PEAAGPQQVDFWRAK
+533 PERTDFWRAK
-548 QVSSRF
+548 QTSCRF

-562 APALLPAVISGAS
+562 APALLPAVTSGVA

>member
-1 MSPYNAPLNDIA
+1 MSTYSAPLDDIS
-13 FALRHIAGLDVLAE
+13 FALRHIAGLEQLAE
-27 IPAWS
+27 LPAWS
-32 DIGLDHTED
+32 EIGLDHTED

-49 ATEVIAPTNRTG
+49 ASEVVAPINRLG
-61 DQTGSVLNGNGD
+61 DQIGSMLDSDGN

-87 INSGWT
+87 ATSGWT

-110 DVAIQEMFTSANM
+110 DVAIQEMFTAANM
-123 AFSLCPML
+123 SLSLCPML
-131 SQSAIGTLSAHGSL
+131 SQSAIGTIGAHGTP
-145 EQQHRWLPSLI
+145 EQKHRWLPSLI
-156 SGTWTGTMLLTE
+156 SGSWTGTMLLTE

-178 TTRAELQADGTYRIW
+178 TTRAERQDDGSYRLW

-206 ADNIVHCVLAR
+206 AENIVHCVLAR

-228 SLFIVPKMLVDDHG
+228 SLFIVSKYMVEDDG
-242 ALGERNAIRCIGLE
+242 ALGGRNAIRCIGLE
-256 HKVGIHASPTCVME
+256 HKVGIHASPTCIME
-270 LDGAVGE
+270 LDGAAGE
-277 LVGEENEGM
+277 LVGEECEGM
-286 PQMFTMM
+286 RQMFTMM

-304 LAVAERAYQQAAAF
+304 VAVAERAYQQAAAF
-318 AAERRQGRRSD
+318 AAERRQGRRAD
-329 TEPGAQAPIDQHPDV
+329 TEPGAQAPIIQHPDV

-356 AMRGLLYVNAAAAD
+356 AMRGLLFCNAAAVDRA
-370 QASGHPDP
+370 AGHPDP
-378 AHRRQAHNRAELLT
+378 KQRRQAQQRADLLI
-392 PVSKAWCTDQGVEVA
+392 PVSKAWCTDQGIQVA
-407 SLGIQVHGGM
+407 STGIQVHGGM
-417 GYIEETGAAQHWRDS
+417 GFIEETGAAQHWRDS

-444 QAIDLVAR
+444 QAIDLVGR
-452 KLPVDDG
+452 KLSMDDG
-459 APLAALLEEMTGL
+459 APLAALLGEMTGL
-472 DKNLDRAVGAV
+472 DKNLDQAVAAV

-502 TPFLQMLGLTVGG
+502 TPFLEMLGLTVGG
-515 WVMAQAGDTA
+515 SVMARTWDTA
-525 ARLEAAGR
+525 GRLEAAE
-533 PEAAGPQQVDFWRAK
+533 PERAGFWKAK
-548 QVSSRF
+548 QTSSRF

-562 APALLPAVISGAS
+562 APALFSAVTGGAA